1 VDQRFTTPFIDV
13 GALNGKILEFVG
25 DGVVAGVFDGADG
38 ADGAEV
44 VNAFTGDSQPE

>member
-38 ADGAEV
+38 AEV